1 MSVMDK
7 LRDNK
12 VFKILKGIINVF
24 LVVFIILFVL
34 IVLLQRVTDNKMSFF
49 NYRMFTVISG
59 SMEPRYVIGDVL
71 IAKETEP
78 EDIKVG
84 DTISYLGKVGHF
96 QDKVIT
102 HKVVNIEKDEN
113 NKYLF
118 HTKGLANI
126 VEDPIVHEDQ
136 LFGVVTYKSVI
147 LSGIYKIIGNTFGMF
162 VLVIIPIFYIIGSE
176 MISMLLERE
185 EKRRNKE

>member
-1 MSVMDK
+1 MNK
-7 LRDNK
+7 LKDNK
-12 VFKILKGIINVF
+12 IFKILKNIFNVC

-59 SMEPRYVIGDVL
+59 SMEPKYVIGDVL
-71 IAKETEP
+71 IAKETKP
-78 EDIKVG
+78 ENIKVG

-96 QDKVIT
+96 QGKVIT
-102 HKVVNIEKDEN
+102 HEVVDIEKDEN
-113 NKYLF
+113 GKYLF
-118 HTKGLANI
+118 HAKGLANI

-147 LSGIYKIIGNTFGMF
+147 LSGIYKIIGTTFGMF
-162 VLVIIPIFYIIGSE
+162 IFIIIPIMYIIGSE
-176 MISMLLERE
+176 MVAMLLERE
-185 EKRRNKE
+185 ENRRNKE